1 MDIFVSL
8 ERLHCRAARIIFNLP
23 NDMHSKVVLKSA
35 KWSFLFYN
43 YKLAMFK
50 LMQKT
55 FHGRIPDILCNNII
69 TKRGLRYSLRASNS
83 ILAPRFNTRYMQDSI
98 AYRGAL
104 LWNSVAATDK
114 NLVDTHT
121 EDLTKKL
128 KSSNMFKDIFSY
140 DVTSVSTANFRLD
153 EFIYI

>member
-1 MDIFVSL
+1 
-8 ERLHCRAARIIFNLP
+8 
-23 NDMHSKVVLKSA
+23 
-35 KWSFLFYN
+35 
-43 YKLAMFK
+43 
-50 LMQKT
+50 
-55 FHGRIPDILCNNII
+55 
-69 TKRGLRYSLRASNS
+69 
-83 ILAPRFNTRYMQDSI
+83 MQDSI

-114 NLVDTHT
+114 NLVDART

-128 KSSNMFKDIFSY
+128 KSSNMFKDFSY